1 MDILGLILLA
11 IALVLGVSAGEW
23 VFYRTRKKIV
33 GWPVGILV
41 FLVSLVILRTLI

>member
-1 MDILGLILLA
+1 MDILGLILMA

-23 VFYRTRKKIV
+23 VLYRTRKKII

-41 FLVSLVILRTLI
+41 FFVSLAILRRLI